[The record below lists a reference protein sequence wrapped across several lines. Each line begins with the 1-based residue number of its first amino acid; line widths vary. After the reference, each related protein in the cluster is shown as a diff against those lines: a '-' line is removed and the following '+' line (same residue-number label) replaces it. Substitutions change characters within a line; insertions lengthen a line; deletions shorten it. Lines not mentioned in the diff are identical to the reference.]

1 MAKRR
6 NKRTYPYRPDYAV
19 PPGWLFRDYLE
30 AWDYTPADFAR
41 RHSLASELVEGVLAG
56 SAPLDA
62 ELAAILEREFD
73 LEASFWRDL
82 EAEYRR
88 RLAAKAVSA
97 AAAD

>member
-1 MAKRR
+1 MAPRR

-30 AWDYTPADFAR
+30 AWGYTPADFAR
-41 RHSLASELVEGVLAG
+41 RHSLAAELVEGVLAG
-56 SAPLDA
+56 TAPLDA
-62 ELAAILEREFD
+62 KLAAILEQEFD
-73 LEASFWRDL
+73 LEASFWSDL

>member
-30 AWDYTPADFAR
+30 AWGYTPADFAR
-41 RHSLASELVEGVLAG
+41 RHSLAAELVEGVLAG

-62 ELAAILEREFD
+62 KLAAILEQEFD
-73 LEASFWRDL
+73 LEASFWSDL

>member
-41 RHSLASELVEGVLAG
+41 RHSLAAEFVEGVLAG
-56 SAPLDA
+56 TAPLDA
-62 ELAAILEREFD
+62 ELAAILEQEFD

-88 RLAAKAVSA
+88 RLAARPC
-97 AAAD
+97 